1 MLLLTAMVIHIRRW
15 AVIVLLA
22 VLPATLF
29 AQGCDLG
36 CNLARMSAPMGES
49 SHQSMPDRDHLMSV
63 ASDAD
68 DGCPMAAL
76 CDFAHLTA
84 LPIVLSFDSVAVVPT
99 VGVAHSHASFTSTS
113 FPPAQR
119 PPAA

>member
-1 MLLLTAMVIHIRRW
+1 MGINTRLW

-36 CNLARMSAPMGES
+36 CSLARMSAPIGEL
-49 SHQSMPDRDHLMSV
+49 SHQSMPDCDHSMSV
-63 ASDAD
+63 ASDD
-68 DGCPMAAL
+68 DVCPMAAL

-84 LPIVLSFDSVAVVPT
+84 LPTVLSCDSVVVLPT
-99 VGVAHSHASFTSTS
+99 VGVPPSYASFTSTS

>member
-1 MLLLTAMVIHIRRW
+1 
-15 AVIVLLA
+15 
-22 VLPATLF
+22 
-29 AQGCDLG
+29 
-36 CNLARMSAPMGES
+36 MGEK
-49 SHQSMPDRDHLMSV
+49 SHQSMPDYDHQVSV

-68 DGCPMAAL
+68 DVCPMAAL

-84 LPIVLSFDSVAVVPT
+84 LPTALSFVSVAVAPT
-99 VGVAHSHASFTSTS
+99 VGVAPSYVSFTSTS

>member
-1 MLLLTAMVIHIRRW
+1 MTLNIRRW
-15 AVIVLLA
+15 SVILLLA

-36 CNLARMSAPMGES
+36 CSLARMSAPMGEP
-49 SHQSMPDRDHLMSV
+49 SHQSMPDCDHSMS
-63 ASDAD
+63 AAN
-68 DGCPMAAL
+68 DGDGVCPMGAL

-84 LPIVLSFDSVAVVPT
+84 LLTVLSFDSVVVAPT
-99 VGVAHSHASFTSTS
+99 VGVAPSYANFTSTS

>member
-1 MLLLTAMVIHIRRW
+1 MVIRIRRW

-36 CNLARMSAPMGES
+36 CSLARMSAPMGEP
-49 SHQSMPDRDHLMSV
+49 SHQSMPDCDHQVSV

-68 DGCPMAAL
+68 DVCPMAAL

-84 LPIVLSFDSVAVVPT
+84 LPTALSFDSIAVAPT
-99 VGVAHSHASFTSTS
+99 AGVAPSYTSFTSTS

>member
-1 MLLLTAMVIHIRRW
+1 MG
-15 AVIVLLA
+15 
-22 VLPATLF
+22 
-29 AQGCDLG
+29 AQ
-36 CNLARMSAPMGES
+36 SQ
-49 SHQSMPDRDHLMSV
+49 QSMPDWDHPMSV

-68 DGCPMAAL
+68 DVCPMAAL

-84 LPIVLSFDSVAVVPT
+84 LPTALSFDSIAVAPT
-99 VGVAHSHASFTSTS
+99 VGVAPSYASFTSTS

>member
-1 MLLLTAMVIHIRRW
+1 MVIHIRRW

-29 AQGCDLG
+29 AQSCELA
-36 CNLARMSAPMGES
+36 CSLARMSAPMGEP
-49 SHQSMPDRDHLMSV
+49 SHQSMPDCDHPMSV
-63 ASDAD
+63 ASDAAD
-68 DGCPMAAL
+68 VCPMGAL

-99 VGVAHSHASFTSTS
+99 VGVAPSYASFTSTS
-113 FPPAQR
+113 FPPARR